1 MMNSTAHPI
10 RILMVDDEPLIAQL
24 VVDVLT
30 TEGYEVDTAASGLLA
45 LDRIKE
51 GSYDLILSDLRMPDL
66 DGFAFYHELERRR
79 PELVRRMIFISG
91 TTEHPEYQRLGTSDE
106 ARRTAF
112 RSLCAESLQERVVEQ
127 IRAAINTDSALGSE
141 KFMAYAEEQLGRSV
155 RPPLR
160 GRPPKVVTG
169 KLL

>member
-1 MMNSTAHPI
+1 MMISTAQPI

-66 DGFAFYHELERRR
+66 DGFALYHELERRR
-79 PELVRRMIFISG
+79 PDLVRRMIFISG
-91 TTEHPEYQRLGTSDE
+91 TTEHPEHQKSLDE
-106 ARRTAF
+106 AGVPILSKPFHVEDLRRLAEQ
-112 RSLCAESLQERVVEQ
+112 SL
-127 IRAAINTDSALGSE
+127 SAS
-141 KFMAYAEEQLGRSV
+141 R
-155 RPPLR
+155 
-160 GRPPKVVTG
+160 T
-169 KLL
+169 

>member
-1 MMNSTAHPI
+1 MMMNSTAHPI

-45 LDRIKE
+45 LDRIEE

-79 PELVRRMIFISG
+79 PDLVRRMIFISG
-91 TTEHPEYQRLGTSDE
+91 TTEHPEYQKFLDE
-106 ARRTAF
+106 AGVPMLSKPFHVEDLCRLAEQ
-112 RSLCAESLQERVVEQ
+112 SLAGAQ
-127 IRAAINTDSALGSE
+127 T
-141 KFMAYAEEQLGRSV
+141 
-155 RPPLR
+155 
-160 GRPPKVVTG
+160 
-169 KLL
+169 

>member
-1 MMNSTAHPI
+1 MMISTAQPI

-66 DGFAFYHELERRR
+66 DGFALYHELERRR
-79 PELVRRMIFISG
+79 PDLVRRMIFISG
-91 TTEHPEYQRLGTSDE
+91 TTEHPEHQKFLDE
-106 ARRTAF
+106 AVVPILSKPFHVEDLRRLAEQ
-112 RSLCAESLQERVVEQ
+112 SL
-127 IRAAINTDSALGSE
+127 SAS
-141 KFMAYAEEQLGRSV
+141 K
-155 RPPLR
+155 
-160 GRPPKVVTG
+160 T
-169 KLL
+169 